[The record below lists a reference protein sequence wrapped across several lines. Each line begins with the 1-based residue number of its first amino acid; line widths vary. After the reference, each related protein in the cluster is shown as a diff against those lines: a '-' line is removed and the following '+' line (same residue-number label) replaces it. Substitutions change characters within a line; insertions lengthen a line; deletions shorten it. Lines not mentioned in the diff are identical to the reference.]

1 VTNIIVGKS
10 DFDGSKIG
18 INGIIKPVPLDVVF
32 DADAATIEILRNA
45 NIPFLQEPF
54 DLGQAGQI
62 KIDRKYRGP
71 RFVVINGVREWFPVG
86 KWFTPSAAALA
97 LILASTAG
105 AAVSYSS
112 APTAVASWQIIGQYN
127 DTGFAAQGSNASS
140 IQVVSRKRDIPNV
153 DLTAVRSL
161 EQTFFVGAASG
172 GLDMTITNV
181 VNIRHKLS
189 NTTTQLA
196 ISPSPVA
203 VPAFEGAYQIL
214 EYTGAI
220 PAGTTLYLDKEAI
233 VPTSGQNT
241 GPQTMVY
248 SNQGAAAAVG
258 RKAGATVTFDTTSL
272 TTGSGSLLCPITIG
286 YGVHLYPTFGAIG
299 DSIISSNGETYD
311 GDGGAVG
318 VEGRTVQGGALMR
331 RAIYLAQVSAGRTVP
346 LRLLSRPSAQ
356 MTGMRS
362 SSGAGGAK
370 RRASYPYFNHLIIQM
385 GTNDLGNSRTAAQL
399 KADIE
404 AEIVAY
410 RAAWT
415 AANPTL
421 PCYVIVCTILPRVGS
436 HASTTRLAYAGE
448 IETHNYNVRHGL
460 IVGSDGYLDP
470 NLAVRSVADET
481 LWLDSADEAD
491 GLHPSPAGYAKIATS
506 EAPYMALDSS
516 PWRTFL

>member
-1 VTNIIVGKS
+1 M
-10 DFDGSKIG
+10 IG
-18 INGIIKPVPLDVVF
+18 
-32 DADAATIEILRNA
+32 
-45 NIPFLQEPF
+45 
-54 DLGQAGQI
+54 LGLSLSLS
-62 KIDRKYRGP
+62 P
-71 RFVVINGVREWFPVG
+71 RSGG
-86 KWFTPSAAALA
+86 G
-97 LILASTAG
+97 G
-105 AAVSYSS
+105 AP
-112 APTAVASWQIIGQYN
+112 APVASWQIIGQYN

-172 GLDMTITNV
+172 GVDTTITNV

-189 NTTTQLA
+189 AGATQLA

-214 EYTGAI
+214 EYTGPIA
-220 PAGTTLYLDKEAI
+220 AGTTLYLDKEAI

-241 GPQTMVY
+241 GPQTLVY
-248 SNQGAAAAVG
+248 STQGAASAVG
-258 RKAGATVTFDTTSL
+258 RKAGSSVAFDATGLTS
-272 TTGSGSLLCPITIG
+272 GSGSLLCPITIG
-286 YGVHLYPTFGAIG
+286 YGVHLYPTFGFIG
-299 DSIISSNGETYD
+299 DSIISSNGETSD

-318 VEGRTVQGGALMR
+318 VEGRTVQGGAWAR
-331 RAIYLAQVSAGRTVP
+331 RAQYLAQVTAGRTVP
-346 LRLLSRPSAQ
+346 MRLLSRPSAQ

-370 RRASYPYFNHLIIQM
+370 RRASYPYFNHLVIQM

-436 HASTTRLAYAGE
+436 HASTTRLAYADQ
-448 IETHNYNVRHGL
+448 IEAHNYNVRHGL

-470 NLAVRSVADET
+470 NLPVRSVADET

-491 GLHPSPAGYAKIATS
+491 GLHPAPPGYNKIAVS
-506 EAPYMALDSS
+506 EAPYLALNSS

>member
-1 VTNIIVGKS
+1 MPGVG
-10 DFDGSKIG
+10 IG
-18 INGIIKPVPLDVVF
+18 L
-32 DADAATIEILRNA
+32 
-45 NIPFLQEPF
+45 
-54 DLGQAGQI
+54 
-62 KIDRKYRGP
+62 
-71 RFVVINGVREWFPVG
+71 FVDDDDYVG
-86 KWFTPSAAALA
+86 GAP
-97 LILASTAG
+97 
-105 AAVSYSS
+105 AAVS
-112 APTAVASWQIIGQYN
+112 SWQIIGQYN

-172 GLDMTITNV
+172 GVDTTITNV

-189 NTTTQLA
+189 AGATQLA

-214 EYTGAI
+214 EYTGPIA
-220 PAGTTLYLDKEAI
+220 AGTTLYLDKEAI

-241 GPQTMVY
+241 GPQTLVY
-248 SNQGAAAAVG
+248 STQGAASAVG
-258 RKAGATVTFDTTSL
+258 RKAGATVTFDTTGL

-286 YGVHLYPTFGAIG
+286 YGVHLYPTFGFIG
-299 DSIISSNGETYD
+299 DSIISSNGETSD

-318 VEGRTVQGGALMR
+318 VEGRTVQGGAWAR
-331 RAIYLAQVSAGRTVP
+331 RAQYLAQVAAGRTVP
-346 LRLLSRPSAQ
+346 MRLLSRPSAQ

-370 RRASYPYFNHLIIQM
+370 RRASYPYFNHLVIQM

-410 RAAWT
+410 RAAWA
-415 AANPTL
+415 AANHTL
-421 PCYVIVCTILPRVGS
+421 PCYVIVCTVTPRGSTAYNVPVGF
-436 HASTTRLAYAGE
+436 AAE
-448 IETHNYNVRHGL
+448 IVAHNYNVRHGL
-460 IVGSDGYLDP
+460 IVGSDGYWDA
-470 NLAVRSVADET
+470 NLPVADAVDET
-481 LWLDSADEAD
+481 IWASASYCGVSDYV
-491 GLHPSPAGYAKIATS
+491 HPVPVGYNLIATDVG
-506 EAPYMALDSS
+506 PYMALNSS